1 MNRFIVS
8 VTENFGNHNDETGE
22 ESQWGPYVTWVELDK
37 TIATAVPTDFVTDAS
52 ANIQNALLEEDYIN
66 FDVYSD
72 ISHHYEP
79 GAYCRLNF
87 YVTQDLRHG

>member
-37 TIATAVPTDFVTDAS
+37 TIATAVPTDFVTDVS
-52 ANIQNALLEEDYIN
+52 ANIENALLEEDYIN

-72 ISHHYEP
+72 ISEYYEP

>member
-22 ESQWGPYVTWVELDK
+22 ESTWGPYVTWVYEDK
-37 TIATAVPTDFVTDAS
+37 TIETAVPADFITNAS
-52 ANIQNALLEEDYIN
+52 ANIENVLLEEDYIS
-66 FDVYSD
+66 FDVYND
-72 ISHHYEP
+72 ISDHYEP